1 MKNLLINTSV
11 RRFSILRAVK
21 NSSEKDNEELSQEE
35 EEETEEEAHISL
47 NALTA
52 QTIPVP

>member
-35 EEETEEEAHISL
+35 EETEEEAHISL